1 MEDETMTTA
10 EDILPAAEETT
21 AEVPA
26 ENTEATTETA
36 EEMPVDNT
44 AELEELRAYK
54 ERNQAANAELIKL
67 LKLNPTLVKTIQ
79 MMKEGATFEEA
90 VARNIDLSAL
100 PVEGDPDYEKWSQS
114 AKMREEEYN
123 KGLEFENTLAQNKAK
138 SQENLRAFA
147 EENNLSEEQ
156 AMQFVETVVSPLLD
170 QIATLDLSKEFLTN
184 IYKGVNHETK
194 VAEAKEEGKM
204 EGMNAKIEETMMTPP
219 PAGDGLPKGAGSVA
233 VAEKPQKPMSYI
245 DKLKQK

>member
-100 PVEGDPDYEKWSQS
+100 PVEGEPDYEKWSQS
-114 AKMREEEYN
+114 AKMREDEYN

-147 EENNLSEEQ
+147 DENNLSEEQ

-170 QIATLDLSKEFLTN
+170 QIATLDLSKEFLTMLH
-184 IYKGVNHETK
+184 KGVNHEAK
-194 VAEAKEEGKM
+194 IAEAKEEGM
-204 EGMNAKIEETMMTPP
+204 IEGKNSKIEEEIMTPP
-219 PAGDGLPKGAGSVA
+219 PAGDGLPKGAGSMA
-233 VAEKPQKPMSYI
+233 VEKPAKKQDYI
-245 DKLKQK
+245 DYLKS

>member
-114 AKMREEEYN
+114 AKMREDEYN

-147 EENNLSEEQ
+147 DKNNLTEEQ
-156 AMQFVETVVSPLLD
+156 ASDFVASTLSPMLD
-170 QIATLDLSKEFLTN
+170 KLASLDFDIDFLDFVW
-184 IYKGVNHETK
+184 KSVKHEEK
-194 VAEAKEEGKM
+194 IAEAKEEGM
-204 EGMNAKIEETMMTPP
+204 IEGKNSKIEEEIMTPP
-219 PAGDGLPKGAGSVA
+219 PAGDGLPKGAGSMTV
-233 VAEKPQKPMSYI
+233 EKPAPKPSYI
-245 DKLKQK
+245 DSLKRK